1 MNFYVLDA
9 CALLA
14 LLQDESGA
22 DKVAA
27 AIVAANNGEA
37 EIVMNRVNLLEVYYD
52 VYSSR
57 GEEQA
62 KIMLANLEKHRVEIN
77 TEITDKIFVE
87 AGRLKASYKISLADS
102 IALAQAI
109 VTGGELLTADHNEF
123 DVIEATGREAIRFCW
138 IR

>member
-1 MNFYVLDA
+1 MSIYILDA
-9 CALLA
+9 RALFA

-27 AIVAANNGEA
+27 AVIAANNGEA
-37 EIVMNRVNLLEVYYD
+37 EIVMNRINLLEVYYD
-52 VYSSR
+52 VYRSR

-62 KIMLANLEKHRVEIN
+62 KVMLANLKKHRVEIN
-77 TEITDKIFVE
+77 AEITDEIFAE

-109 VTGGELLTADHNEF
+109 VTGGELLTADHREF
-123 DVIEATGREAIRFCW
+123 DVIEANGREAIRFSW